1 MSSAAASAGNR
12 VRYDNV
18 DSAQAHA
25 RLCGLC
31 PPGTTVYSIKR
42 SVTRSRLTTYLDFV
56 VFEQSTGSV
65 VNVTQ
70 YIAAVLR
77 LKQTD
82 DGWIVAR
89 GWGEDCAWQVLHQLS
104 FSLHGLFGKGRGVN
118 PQSPCDV
125 TDSENYRAGH
135 SLKQQWL

>member
-65 VNVTQ
+65 VNITQ

-82 DGWIVAR
+82 DGWIVA
-89 GWGEDCAWQVLHQLS
+89 E
-104 FSLHGLFGKGRGVN
+104 LFAA
-118 PQSPCDV
+118 
-125 TDSENYRAGH
+125 RAVRERPRRQPAVAVRCH
-135 SLKQQWL
+135 RFRKLPSRP